1 MADVFFDTGSW
12 FFLRGSCAPLF
23 FPYGGGGHVCT
34 SLLFFTGR
42 HERFRHP
49 GEETAV
55 LFYVLKKERR
65 YVHNESSK
73 RFLGRFEDMA
83 WSSAMKT

>member
-1 MADVFFDTGSW
+1 MHVSVVFFMRQQG
-12 FFLRGSCAPLF
+12 
-23 FPYGGGGHVCT
+23 
-34 SLLFFTGR
+34 
-42 HERFRHP
+42 RFRHP